1 MKTWITKTLARL
13 ARKILSEELR
23 REREALLFLEKQA
36 TKRIDLLKLH
46 VSGLESQLVEK
57 DKELAATNRLVDLL
71 QADLKSHKQ
80 ELRVLHAA
88 ADAATPE
95 TKDVAAVS
103 PEIEAEI
110 SYLWGRDPEAAQMT
124 RTYARAQ
131 LARGV
136 PPERVAYDMRNHGI
150 VIE

>member
-13 ARKILSEELR
+13 ARKILSEELKQ
-23 REREALLFLEKQA
+23 EREALFFLEKQA
-36 TKRIDLLKLH
+36 SKRTDLLKLH
-46 VSGLESQLVEK
+46 IAGLNEQLVEK
-57 DKELAATNRLVDLL
+57 DKELAATNRLVDTMA
-71 QADLKSHKQ
+71 ADLRNHRQ
-80 ELRVLHAA
+80 MIDA
-88 ADAATPE
+88 ADGAAKALAEESTASPV
-95 TKDVAAVS
+95 T

-110 SYLWGRDPEAAQMT
+110 SYFWGRDPEAAQMT